1 MCWSLRV
8 SLGSYAIV
16 CVLSAALLRRN
27 WQTDRWFALWLLFV
41 GQVQILEAG
50 MWLDQECGWLN
61 QAANAALLCVIA
73 LEPLV
78 HTLISLHC
86 TPAKLRSPHQKTLAY
101 VAAANVALFLAV
113 SVPGTDSWCS
123 RPCGADAHLRWPWAE
138 NISDPLRL
146 AFLLH
151 ICTPFA
157 FMRPLAHGVLG
168 AGVTAAIFA
177 ASFFLWGGATTFE
190 SMWCWLAIIGF
201 GVPLLLCR
209 RPPPATP
216 RAKAAGKA

>member
-61 QAANAALLCVIA
+61 QAANAALLCVIG

-78 HTLISLHC
+78 HSLISLHC

-113 SVPGTDSWCS
+113 SVPGTTSWCS

-146 AFLLH
+146 ASSCGEAPPRLSP
-151 ICTPFA
+151 C
-157 FMRPLAHGVLG
+157 G
-168 AGVTAAIFA
+168 AGLPSSALACPCCSATARHLPRRA
-177 ASFFLWGGATTFE
+177 
-190 SMWCWLAIIGF
+190 
-201 GVPLLLCR
+201 PR
-209 RPPPATP
+209 RPARPDTAVTLCCPLQLP
-216 RAKAAGKA
+216 ILLSPHHSPLSLRERHPC